1 MDEMTLKVAI
11 AGFMHDIGSLADASV
26 FPLTKE
32 FLHKYARF
40 NADSRDSVSH
50 PSPLY
55 TAAVIDRMIGEN
67 LLPKALI
74 QGPQGDGDDLI
85 DLAAGHQRLQS
96 PLQWIVALAVRL
108 ARGWDENKS
117 DSENIPEISTAEFM
131 NLRLQPIFEHLM
143 QEVPAS
149 ATEPQNHSWHYPLKE
164 VSPQNIFPAKAD
176 LTRPRGA
183 AGKSERTDIFKKF
196 MSAAARLAHK
206 KESLSLWFEH
216 FESLVM
222 ASASLAPSAMHG
234 GTITDVPVY
243 DHLKLTSAFAV
254 ALYLYHKSTGTL
266 NSESIAS
273 LKDYTQPKF
282 LVIGGDFYGIQNFIF
297 SDSGEAKK
305 NRSKILRGRSFAV
318 SLFSELAADMLC
330 RAIGIPSV
338 SVVLNCAG
346 KFIIIAPNTDVAKK
360 AADTVQNKV
369 NDWFMKIS
377 YGEMAIG
384 IDAIQASS
392 KDFTSGHFMNL
403 WEKLS
408 RQMDNRKYSK
418 IDLDRFGGT
427 VETYLKSFNTEL
439 HRPLCPFCGKR
450 PSSGDLEGCDLIG
463 DARSTCPICRD
474 HVFLGT
480 KLVKKER
487 LAITTKDA
495 PLWGG
500 DEAKLAEPIF
510 GEYQVAF
517 ADGQMNEMAR
527 ADQLLKYWDVAV
539 DPDGV
544 VFKDVSN
551 RFINGSIPE
560 CTEES
565 LKDKRLVLGKK
576 SGKKKTELLDP
587 KQIGAPKTFEHIAA
601 MAFNMSEEEDVY
613 RGIDALGVLKADV
626 DNLGLI
632 MSCGMEPNRFTPA
645 RLLALSR
652 QVNWYFALYLP
663 HLLKT
668 TPEFNDI
675 YTVFA
680 GGDDLFLIGPWN
692 RVVELAGV
700 LHKTFAQYVCQN
712 DKIRFSAGITL
723 HKTHT
728 PLDKL
733 AHQAEVA
740 LGKSKDEGRN
750 RITLFNE
757 TAEWD
762 EFLLLQRIK
771 DKLLEWRESKLINN
785 ALLYRLDEFISMAEE
800 SKLVLEQQ
808 EIHIEQMQCLKWRAL
823 FHYTAARN
831 VGRDVKAETPKE
843 KELRKAEMVNEFS
856 CAVDWLATYGAKLKI
871 ALWDVIYNQ
880 RKGA

>member
-11 AGFMHDIGSLADASV
+11 AGFMHDIGRLADASI
-26 FPLTKE
+26 FPLTEE

-40 NADSRDSVSH
+40 NGDSRGSVSY
-50 PSPLY
+50 PGPLY
-55 TAAVIDRMIGEN
+55 TAAVIDHMIEKN
-67 LLPKALI
+67 LLPKALT
-74 QGPQGDGDDLI
+74 QGRQGDGSDLI
-85 DLAAGHQRLQS
+85 DLAAGHQRPQS
-96 PLQWIVALAVRL
+96 PLQWIVALAGRL
-108 ARGWDENKS
+108 ANGWDENKC
-117 DSENIPEISTAEFM
+117 DSESIPEIKTGEFM
-131 NLRLQPIFEHLM
+131 DLRLRPIFEHLM
-143 QEVPAS
+143 QENSAS
-149 ATEPQNHSWHYPLKE
+149 ATETKNHSWHYPLKE
-164 VSPQNIFPAKAD
+164 VSPKNIFPVKAD
-176 LTRPRGA
+176 RIHPRAA
-183 AGKSERTDIFKKF
+183 AGQSERMQIFKKF
-196 MSAAARLAHK
+196 TSAAAKLAHK
-206 KESLSLWFEH
+206 KEDLSLWFEH

-222 ASASLAPSAMHG
+222 ALASQAPTAMHG
-234 GTITDVPVY
+234 TVADIPIY

-254 ALYLYHKSTGTL
+254 ALYLYHGATGAL
-266 NSESIAS
+266 DSESVAS
-273 LKDYTQPKF
+273 LKDYAQPKF

-330 RAIGIPSV
+330 RSIGIPSV
-338 SVVLNCAG
+338 SVVLNTAG
-346 KFIIIAPNTDVAKK
+346 KFIIIAPNTEVAQK
-360 AADTVQNKV
+360 AADTVQTKV

-384 IDAIQASS
+384 IDAIQASP
-392 KDFTSGHFMNL
+392 KDFTSSHFINL

-408 RQMDNRKYSK
+408 RQMDKRKYSK

-427 VETYLKSFNTEL
+427 VETYLKSFNAGL

-450 PSSGDLEGCDLIG
+450 PSSEDLEGCNLIG
-463 DARSTCPICRD
+463 DAKSTCPICRD
-474 HVFLGT
+474 HIFLGT

-487 LAITTKDA
+487 FAITTKDA

-500 DEAKLAEPIF
+500 DGVKLAEPIF

-527 ADQLLKYWDVAV
+527 AGQLLKYWDVSV

-544 VFKDVSN
+544 VFKDVSI

-560 CTEES
+560 CTLGS
-565 LKDKRLVLGKK
+565 LQDERLLFGKK
-576 SGKKKTELLDP
+576 SRKKKEEILDP
-587 KQIGAPKTFEHIAA
+587 KGIGAPKTFEHIAA
-601 MAFNMSEEEDVY
+601 MAFNVSQDEDGY

-626 DNLGLI
+626 DNLGLL
-632 MSCGMEPNRFTPA
+632 MSCGMEPNLFIPA
-645 RLLALSR
+645 RLFTLSR
-652 QVNWYFALYLP
+652 QLNWYFALYLP
-663 HLLKT
+663 HLLKV
-668 TPEFNDI
+668 TPRFNDI

-700 LHKTFAQYVCQN
+700 LHETFARYVCQN
-712 DKIRFSAGITL
+712 RKIHFSAGITL

-733 AHQAEVA
+733 ARQAETA
-740 LGKSKDEGRN
+740 LGKSKDEGRD

-757 TAEWD
+757 TADWN
-762 EFLLLQRIK
+762 EFVLLQGIK
-771 DKLLEWRESKLINN
+771 DKFLEWRASKLINN
-785 ALLYRLDEFISMAEE
+785 AMLYRLDELIRMAEQA
-800 SKLVLEQQ
+800 KLVLEQQ
-808 EIHIEQMQCLKWRAL
+808 EIYIEEMQCLKWRAL
-823 FHYTAARN
+823 FHYMADRNIGKDLKAGTLEERARM
-831 VGRDVKAETPKE
+831 KAG
-843 KELRKAEMVNEFS
+843 MIDEFS
-856 CAVDWLATYGAKLKI
+856 RAAGWLETYGSLLKI